1 MSRIKHLW
9 LMGMMLTIL
18 TLNGCQK
25 ETVETSGD
33 SRSEENHVEN
43 TVEIAPIAVVVKH
56 PSVQQM
62 APVEPEPAI
71 HADDCAVVDLETPDS
86 PRESV
91 RVRLDKDN
99 MTIDVRGD
107 NACLK
112 LTGTHKG
119 SVTVSTNSD
128 HSLGVILEN
137 AHILGSESSGFLKLK
152 LNDKDHKNE
161 HVFVMRLV
169 GDNTIEGGYTNDS
182 KKVLECKSNLD
193 IVGTGTL
200 HVTAHYKTAIDVDDV
215 LRIYH
220 GSIYAN
226 VDRSE
231 KTTWKM
237 IDPNTP
243 DLEKGFGIK
252 AGNAFEMLGGALVV
266 TAKDTHIPDNC
277 EARGIKVDGVESA
290 YGAGKGYIKIKGG
303 DLFVQS
309 DAKALSAGW
318 DVEEDAKS
326 DSTDDDP
333 VPDLYISGGR
343 VRVSTFA
350 QPRDEM
356 QTDNTLSPEG
366 IEGKNNVY
374 ISGGEIIVK
383 ATDDA
388 INAGNSIHLSGGKV
402 VAWSSDNDA
411 IDGNKSVVISGGTIV
426 ALGASEP
433 ECGIDADA
441 SRNVIYLGGVA
452 VAIGGDNN
460 SPAGTGTTGSFAQ
473 SGTERKGR
481 MGGPGGPGF
490 GMPPGPPPGME
501 GGRGPGGPGFGMPP
515 GPPPG
520 MDGMRGHGG
529 KGDKGMH
536 GEHERGGMKG
546 PGGMGKPG
554 NRPKRL
560 SAFASKTLAL
570 TKKDDSG
577 VIAAIHLPENYSG
590 GTNVLVLHPSIEKNA
605 EYVLYTDA
613 KVQEGDADGCY
624 DFGDGLRLL
633 LSGTATGT
641 ESKDVKGGQAV
652 GGMGP
657 GVMPWP
663 MNIFIGVMMQFMPR
677 PDHHGKG
684 GKKRMKT
691 NKVQ

>member
-1 MSRIKHLW
+1 MSRIKYLW
-9 LMGMMLTIL
+9 FSVMLL
-18 TLNGCQK
+18 TLLTLSGCQK
-25 ETVETSGD
+25 EAVEKSGD
-33 SRSEENHVEN
+33 KILDESDVEN
-43 TVEIAPIAVVVKH
+43 TTEIAPIAVVVKH
-56 PSVQQM
+56 PIVQPM

-71 HADDCAVVDLETPDS
+71 HVEDCAVVDLEQPNS

-91 RVRLDKDN
+91 RVRQDKGN
-99 MTIDVRGD
+99 ITIEVRGD

-128 HSLGVILEN
+128 HPLGVILEN
-137 AHILGSESSGFLKLK
+137 AHILGSERSGFLKLK
-152 LNDKDHKNE
+152 LNDKDHKDE
-161 HVFVMRLV
+161 HVFILRLE
-169 GDNTIEGGYTNDS
+169 GENTIEGGYTNDS
-182 KKVLECKSNLD
+182 KQVLECKSSLD

-215 LRIYH
+215 LRVYH

-231 KTTWKM
+231 KTIWKM
-237 IDPNTP
+237 LDSNTP

-266 TAKDTHIPDNC
+266 TAKDTLIPDNC

-318 DVEEDAKS
+318 DIEEDAKTN
-326 DSTDDDP
+326 STDDDP

-343 VRVSTFA
+343 VRISTFA

-356 QTDNTLSPEG
+356 WTDNTLSPEG
-366 IEGKNNVY
+366 IEGKNSVY

-388 INAGNSIHLSGGKV
+388 INAGHSIYLSGGKV

-411 IDGNKSVVISGGTIV
+411 IDGNKAVVISGGTIV
-426 ALGASEP
+426 ALGASGP
-433 ECGIDADA
+433 EGGIDADA
-441 SRNVIYLGGVA
+441 SRNVIYMGGMA

-460 SPAGTGTTGSFAQ
+460 SPAGTGTTGSFVQ
-473 SGTERKGR
+473 SGTERKG
-481 MGGPGGPGF
+481 PGGRGF
-490 GMPPGPPPGME
+490 GMPPGPPPH
-501 GGRGPGGPGFGMPP
+501 
-515 GPPPG
+515 
-520 MDGMRGHGG
+520 MDGHGDNGMTGGHG
-529 KGDKGMH
+529 
-536 GEHERGGMKG
+536 RGGMKG
-546 PGGMGKPG
+546 PGGMGRLG
-554 NRPKRL
+554 NRPKTL
-560 SAFASKTLAL
+560 SAYASKTLAL

-590 GTNVLVLHPSIEKNA
+590 GTNVLILHPSIEKDA

-613 KVQEGDADGCY
+613 KVQEGEADERY

-633 LSGTATGT
+633 LSGMATGT
-641 ESKDVKGGQAV
+641 DKKDVKGGEAV

-663 MNIFIGVMMQFMPR
+663 MNILIGVMMQFMPR
-677 PDHHGKG
+677 PEHPGKG
-684 GKKRMKT
+684 GKNRMKT
-691 NKVQ
+691 HKAQ

>member
-1 MSRIKHLW
+1 MSRIKYLW
-9 LMGMMLTIL
+9 FSVMLL
-18 TLNGCQK
+18 TLLTLSGCQK
-25 ETVETSGD
+25 EAVEKSGD
-33 SRSEENHVEN
+33 KILDESNVEN
-43 TVEIAPIAVVVKH
+43 TTEIAPIAVVVKH
-56 PSVQQM
+56 PIVQPM

-71 HADDCAVVDLETPDS
+71 HVEDCAVVDLEQPNS

-91 RVRLDKDN
+91 RVRQDKGN
-99 MTIDVRGD
+99 ITIEVRGD

-128 HSLGVILEN
+128 HPLGVILEN
-137 AHILGSESSGFLKLK
+137 AHILGSERSGFLKLK
-152 LNDKDHKNE
+152 LNDKDHKDE
-161 HVFVMRLV
+161 HVFILRLE
-169 GDNTIEGGYTNDS
+169 GENTIEGGYTNDS
-182 KKVLECKSNLD
+182 KQVLECKSSLD

-215 LRIYH
+215 LRVYH

-231 KTTWKM
+231 KTIWKM
-237 IDPNTP
+237 LDSNTP

-266 TAKDTHIPDNC
+266 TAKDTLIPDNC

-318 DVEEDAKS
+318 DIEEDAKTN
-326 DSTDDDP
+326 STDDDP

-343 VRVSTFA
+343 VRISTFA

-356 QTDNTLSPEG
+356 WTDNTLSPEG
-366 IEGKNNVY
+366 IEGKNSVY

-388 INAGNSIHLSGGKV
+388 INAGHSIYLSGGKV

-411 IDGNKSVVISGGTIV
+411 IDGNKAVVISGGTIV

-433 ECGIDADA
+433 EGGIDADA
-441 SRNVIYLGGVA
+441 SRNVIYMGGVA

-460 SPAGTGTTGSFAQ
+460 SPAGTGTTGSFVQ
-473 SGTERKGR
+473 SGTERKGP
-481 MGGPGGPGF
+481 GGRGFGMPPGPPPHMDGHGGPGF
-490 GMPPGPPPGME
+490 GMPPGPPT
-501 GGRGPGGPGFGMPP
+501 
-515 GPPPG
+515 G
-520 MDGMRGHGG
+520 MDGVRGHGG
-529 KGDKGMH
+529 KDDKGMP
-536 GEHERGGMKG
+536 GEHEHGGMKG
-546 PGGMGKPG
+546 PGGMGRPG
-554 NRPKRL
+554 NRPKTL
-560 SAFASKTLAL
+560 SDFASKTLAL
-570 TKKDDSG
+570 TKKDDSE
-577 VIAAIHLPENYSG
+577 VIAAIQLPENYSG
-590 GTNVLVLHPSIEKNA
+590 GTNVLVLHPSIEKGA

-613 KVQEGDADGCY
+613 KVKEGDSDRHY

-641 ESKDVKGGQAV
+641 DKKDVKGGEAV

-657 GVMPWP
+657 GVMSWP

-677 PDHHGKG
+677 PEHPGKG
-684 GKKRMKT
+684 GKNRMKT
-691 NKVQ
+691 HKAQ